1 MVKYLVLLL
10 SLFLASCSPAYAT
23 NFTDGSVLTAAQLNA
38 AFATADITGGTIDNT
53 VIGGTVAGPGTFTN
67 FTAQQSSTQT
77 TGTYSPFTFYIG
89 VAPTGN
95 TTTQVN
101 GIASNILYNSS
112 NSELPGGWLT
122 PIVSSVMTQG
132 TGTLDKVVDTVSQ
145 ISVEGGNITAGLGF
159 EAEIL
164 GLASASQ
171 ITQWSG
177 FYVPNMLAVPNI
189 GNVGKF
195 VGYDMEDETGSV
207 QTVAFLSNINA
218 GSTKYAF
225 LGNGTAQSLF
235 NGPVIAAGGISTT
248 TLSAT
253 GAITPSQ
260 TAGIVG
266 TTTNNAANAGS
277 IGEVIAAS
285 VPSTS
290 AISLATGTA
299 ANVTGVSLTAGDWR
313 CTGVTAFHPAATTSV
328 TNYSNGLSGAS
339 ASFGA
344 LGTYASHSTA
354 AQVLGAA
361 PDEIIAL
368 PVTQVLIASTTT
380 IYMIAEST
388 FTVSTMAAYGSMLCT
403 RTR

>member
-164 GLASASQ
+164 GLAPASL
-171 ITQWSG
+171 ITQYAG
-177 FYVPNMLAVPNI
+177 FYVPNLLSVPNI
-189 GNVGKF
+189 GNVQKF
-195 VGYDMEDETGSV
+195 IGFDMEDETGAV
-207 QTVAFLSNINA
+207 ETAAFLSNINA

>member
-164 GLASASQ
+164 GLAPASQ
-171 ITQWSG
+171 ITEYAG
-177 FYVPNMLAVPNI
+177 FYVPNLLSVPNI
-189 GNVGKF
+189 GNVQKF
-195 VGYDMEDETGSV
+195 VGFDMEDETGSV
-207 QTVAFLSNINA
+207 QTVAFLSNISA

-235 NGPVIAAGGISTT
+235 NGPVTVASTLAVT
-248 TLSAT
+248 ST
-253 GAITPSQ
+253 ITPSQ

-266 TTTNNAANAGS
+266 TTTNNNANAGS
-277 IGEVIAAS
+277 VGEYVAAS
-285 VPSTS
+285 VASGSAVALTS
-290 AISLATGTA
+290 GAT

-313 CTGVTAFHPAATTSV
+313 CDAVAAFHPASTTSV
-328 TNYSNGLSGAS
+328 TNYTEGISATSSTLGAV
-339 ASFGA
+339 
-344 LGTYASHSTA
+344 GTYSSHSSA
-354 AQVLGAA
+354 AQTPGTA
-361 PDEIIAL
+361 PDEMLNTPRPRIS
-368 PVTQVLIASTTT
+368 IASTTT
-380 IYMIAEST
+380 VYMVVQAT
-388 FTVSTMAAYGSMLCT
+388 FTTSTMSAYGNLQCT
-403 RTR
+403 RVR